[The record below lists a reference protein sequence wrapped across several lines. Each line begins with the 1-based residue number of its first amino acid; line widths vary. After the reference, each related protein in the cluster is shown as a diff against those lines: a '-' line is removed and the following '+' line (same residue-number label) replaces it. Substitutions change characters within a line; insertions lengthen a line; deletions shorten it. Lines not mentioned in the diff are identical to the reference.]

1 MAKWPIWLKIVLAV
15 VGVGGLIALS
25 QVLLYLD
32 RTGVSK
38 FDL

>member
-1 MAKWPIWLKIVLAV
+1 MANWPIWLKVVLAIL
-15 VGVGGLIALS
+15 GVGGLIALS

-32 RTGVSK
+32 RAGVSK